1 MEDIH
6 IFRAANLL
14 IKEQGDEVATYVD
27 TEFNNMLA
35 HGNIEGAATWL
46 RIARAINDM
55 LRETP
60 RPGEQR
66 H

>member
-6 IFRAANLL
+6 IFRVAKLL
-14 IKEQGDEVATYVD
+14 IKEQSDEVAAYVD
-27 TEFNNMLA
+27 MEFNNTMA

-46 RIARAINDM
+46 RIEKAINDM

-60 RPGEQR
+60 RPGEHR

>member
-1 MEDIH
+1 MEDVH
-6 IFRAANLL
+6 IFRAAALL

-27 TEFNNMLA
+27 MEFNNTIERRDL
-35 HGNIEGAATWL
+35 EGAATWL
-46 RIARAINDM
+46 RIAKAINDM

-60 RPGEQR
+60 RPGEHR

>member
-6 IFRAANLL
+6 IFRVAALV
-14 IKEQGDEVATYVD
+14 IKERGDEAGVHAN
-27 TEFNNMLA
+27 TEFNNMMA

-46 RIARAINDM
+46 RIAKAINDM

-60 RPGEQR
+60 RPGEHR

>member
-14 IKEQGDEVATYVD
+14 IKEQGDEAGVHAIL
-27 TEFNNMLA
+27 EFDNMVA

-46 RIARAINDM
+46 RIAKAINDM

-60 RPGEQR
+60 RPGEYR